1 MAPEDTSKEVCTL
14 PHSSIQV
21 VSGWSLSPCRSF
33 LFQGKER
40 GKRGGGGGEEKQ
52 QLFPELICDGCS
64 PAE

>member
-1 MAPEDTSKEVCTL
+1 MAPEDTSKKVCTL

-40 GKRGGGGGEEKQ
+40 GRWGGSGGEEKQ
-52 QLFPELICDGCS
+52 QLFPS
-64 PAE
+64 